1 MAIIDGI
8 RVEIM
13 SDRKTKSATMV
24 DVAND
29 AGVSLKTVSRVLNKE
44 EYVSEAARDV
54 VLASA
59 SKLGYKLNQAARTL
73 RSGTAQILAILVD
86 NPSRSYLENIH
97 FGALKKCQQLSMQ
110 LILDECPN
118 GVDDIKRL
126 MHNISPAAYIVT
138 PPLCDDPKVIKFLD
152 DNECTYVLISPDDLK
167 SAPLSVRMDDEKAA
181 LEITEYLINLGH
193 ERIGFIKGHPEH
205 SASTKRLNGYN
216 KAHDIHNLD
225 IDSNL
230 ITQGYFD
237 YASGLI
243 CAEELLNLEHR
254 PTAIFASNDD
264 MAAAV
269 IAAAYKRNIT
279 ITRDLSVVGFD
290 DTPIASIISPQLTT
304 IRQPISELAA
314 KAVELLSENIN
325 HSYSNQSNDN
335 FITLDYSL
343 IERDTVDKW
352 GE

>member
-1 MAIIDGI
+1 M
-8 RVEIM
+8 M
-13 SDRKTKSATMV
+13 SDRKITKSVTMV

-44 EYVSEAARDV
+44 EYVSDAARNV

-73 RSGTAQILAILVD
+73 RSGAAQILAILVD

-126 MHNISPAAYIVT
+126 MNNISPAAFIVT
-138 PPLCDDPKVIKFLD
+138 PPLSDDPKVIKFLN
-152 DNECTYVLISPDDLK
+152 DNQCTYVLISPDDVK
-167 SAPLSVRMDDEKAA
+167 NAPLSVWMDDEKASS
-181 LEITEYLINLGH
+181 EITEYLIGLGH

-205 SASTKRLNGYN
+205 SASTKRMNGYY
-216 KAHDIHNLD
+216 KAHEIHNIETD
-225 IDSNL
+225 DAL
-230 ITQGYFD
+230 IAQGYFD
-237 YASGLI
+237 YASGLL
-243 CAEELLNLEHR
+243 CAEKLLNLEHP

-269 IAAAYKRNIT
+269 IAAAYKRNIA
-279 ITRDLSVVGFD
+279 IPSGLSVVGFD

-304 IRQPISELAA
+304 IRQPIAELAA
-314 KAVELLSENIN
+314 NAVELLSKNIN
-325 HSYSNQSNDN
+325 HSYSDQSNDN
-335 FITLDYSL
+335 FITLEYSFV
-343 IERDTVDKW
+343 ERDSSGKLDH
-352 GE
+352 

>member
-1 MAIIDGI
+1 
-8 RVEIM
+8 M
-13 SDRKTKSATMV
+13 SDRKITKSVTMV

-44 EYVSEAARDV
+44 EYVSEAARNV

-73 RSGTAQILAILVD
+73 RSGAAQILAILVD

-126 MHNISPAAYIVT
+126 MHNISPAAFIVT
-138 PPLCDDPKVIKFLD
+138 PPLCDDPKVIKFLN
-152 DNECTYVLISPDDLK
+152 DNDCTYVLISPDDVK
-167 SAPLSVRMDDEKAA
+167 NAPLSVWMDDEKASS
-181 LEITEYLINLGH
+181 EMTEYLIGLGH
-193 ERIGFIKGHPEH
+193 KRIGFIKGHPDH
-205 SASTKRLNGYN
+205 SASTKRMNGYY
-216 KAHDIHNLD
+216 KAHEIRNIQTDAT
-225 IDSNL
+225 L

-237 YASGLI
+237 YASGLL
-243 CAEELLNLEHR
+243 CAEKLLNLAHP

-269 IAAAYKRNIT
+269 IAAAYKRNIA
-279 ITRDLSVVGFD
+279 IPSGLSVVGFD

-304 IRQPISELAA
+304 ILQPIAELAA
-314 KAVELLSENIN
+314 NAVDLLSKNIN
-325 HSYSNQSNDN
+325 HSYSEQRNDTS
-335 FITLDYSL
+335 ITLEYSF
-343 IERDTVDKW
+343 IERDSSGKLNP
-352 GE
+352 